1 MTSSFDT
8 QADPRSRPVRFSV
21 CPTSDHLSSVRSGEP
36 LGSEQGAKQRF
47 LVVDQGFQRTI
58 DERRQ
63 IDENGV

>member
-1 MTSSFDT
+1 M
-8 QADPRSRPVRFSV
+8 
-21 CPTSDHLSSVRSGEP
+21 
-36 LGSEQGAKQRF
+36 GAEQRF

>member
-1 MTSSFDT
+1 M
-8 QADPRSRPVRFSV
+8 